1 MLTHQITVWIKENT
15 VISRWYNSL
24 FKGILLQIE
33 ISFWTIVKSFYSAE
47 NRTEIKTFFFSFN
60 VKLQT
65 GSGFSYIRK
74 LHGTRR
80 KARSIEPDNLK
91 TAMF

>member
-47 NRTEIKTFFFSFN
+47 NRTEIKTFFFFN

-65 GSGFSYIRK
+65 GSCFSYIRK
-74 LHGTRR
+74 LHGTR

-91 TAMF
+91 TVMF